1 MTNKKNLTE
10 QRQRRQGY
18 LDDLASTGVL
28 AGAGAYLFS
37 QMSFLEPLR
46 ESLYHARHAGRTVS
60 EIVQGGPEG
69 MRAAKNLEEAIAMV
83 NNAARANSEA
93 GEALKGYMLERQD
106 LVRELVVV
114 YKENETF
121 AREAERLKI
130 QVEGML
136 KNFFEVGN
144 TLKPDFWKSLD
155 EKVMKIYGVD
165 KIEALEKSERLRE
178 FYKNARQFYDVRE
191 KNEHTVKEFANY
203 LAKVKEESVEK
214 NERFNELFP
223 EVIGRVKEGYEV
235 EDILFE
241 TRSKKEFT
249 KEKIAQNKGEV
260 ESYRANVDNTYA
272 EVRKDVPIAA
282 YNDTNWVDIATNP
295 LVLGVGAAL
304 MAKGATKI
312 LPRIIERPLRMALA
326 APITLPIKGAKIAGK
341 TIWKGINTL
350 RNRNK
355 PKEIGK

>member
-1 MTNKKNLTE
+1 
-10 QRQRRQGY
+10 
-18 LDDLASTGVL
+18 
-28 AGAGAYLFS
+28 
-37 QMSFLEPLR
+37 
-46 ESLYHARHAGRTVS
+46 
-60 EIVQGGPEG
+60 
-69 MRAAKNLEEAIAMV
+69 
-83 NNAARANSEA
+83 
-93 GEALKGYMLERQD
+93 MLERQD